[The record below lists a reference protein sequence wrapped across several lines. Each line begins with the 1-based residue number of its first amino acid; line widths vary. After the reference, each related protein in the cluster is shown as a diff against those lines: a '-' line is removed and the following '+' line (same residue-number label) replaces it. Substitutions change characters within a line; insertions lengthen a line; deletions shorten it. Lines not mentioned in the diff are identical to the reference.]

1 MILWRSIL
9 SIGKCDTATS
19 PRKTRA
25 KWHSI
30 QKLPGIHEVSPWLR
44 IPLGDS
50 LQPFHF
56 WFFVTVEKRLPSLSV
71 PTKQYI
77 YIYINLAEFNRKT
90 FMKITRKIIGKTMC
104 FCFFWYWGYRY
115 LFKILMFGA
124 VRWSQ
129 NLRARQ
135 LRDSNLESL
144 PEAVSFSMAT
154 RCQWL
159 IKPC

>member
-19 PRKTRA
+19 PRQTRA

-56 WFFVTVEKRLPSLSV
+56 CFFCDSRKAV
-71 PTKQYI
+71 PIIVSSSKI
-77 YIYINLAEFNRKT
+77 MYINLAEFNRKKWKI
-90 FMKITRKIIGKTMC
+90 FMITRKIMENPC
-104 FCFFWYWGYRY
+104 FFVFFWYWGYRFLY
-115 LFKILMFGA
+115 KILTFGA
-124 VRWSQ
+124 VRPAKSPGKTTPWF
-129 NLRARQ
+129 
-135 LRDSNLESL
+135 ESL

-154 RCQWL
+154 RCQLL